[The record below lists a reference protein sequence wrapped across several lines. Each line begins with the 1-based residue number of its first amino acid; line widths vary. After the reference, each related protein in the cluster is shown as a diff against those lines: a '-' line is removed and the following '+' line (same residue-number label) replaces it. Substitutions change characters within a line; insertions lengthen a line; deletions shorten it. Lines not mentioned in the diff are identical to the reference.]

1 MKNSIKTICIFA
13 SMLILSLAA
22 FGQTESSETTKLSMV
37 SDSNKVLIKVE
48 NGEITNVTVNGKDV
62 PKDRVRLVGKGLEV
76 VNEKREIV
84 GAMAN
89 LSANGKSPLHQK
101 KQREPILTYNDNSE
115 LKIEIKDSRFLV
127 VTLNGKMIPPNQIK
141 FEEDALK
148 IYNENGD
155 VIRVIRADSPKE

>member
-1 MKNSIKTICIFA
+1 MKNLTVRVCLFA
-13 SMLILSLAA
+13 SILILSLTA
-22 FGQTESSETTKLSMV
+22 FGQTESAETTKLSMV
-37 SDSNKVLIKVE
+37 SDNGKVSIKVE
-48 NGEITNVTVNGKDV
+48 NGEIINVSVDGKDV

-76 VNEKREIV
+76 VDGNGKII

-89 LSANGKSPLHQK
+89 LSANGKSPLRPNS
-101 KQREPILTYNDNSE
+101 QREPIKTYNDNPE

-127 VTLNGKMIPPNQIK
+127 VTLNGKVIPANQIK